1 MSKTM
6 SSAKK
11 QISTDLAPSAIGP
24 YSQAIEIDGFLFAS
38 GQIPITPET
47 GNIESDDIS
56 EQTHRVMKNIKAVLA
71 ECGVGFDAVVKTT
84 VFLTDLNDFAAVN
97 KIYGEYFTEPYPAR
111 SCIQVAALPK
121 GAKIEAEIVA
131 KVK

>member
-1 MSKTM
+1 M
-6 SSAKK
+6 SSSKK
-11 QISTDLAPSAIGP
+11 QVKTSFAPSAIGP
-24 YSQAIEIDGFLFAS
+24 YSQAIEIDGFLFTS

-47 GNIESDDIS
+47 GNIESDDIA

-71 ECGVGFDAVVKTT
+71 ECGCDFDAVVKTT
-84 VFLTDLNDFAAVN
+84 VFLTGLNDFAAVN

-111 SCIQVAALPK
+111 SCVQVAALPK

>member
-1 MSKTM
+1 MSA
-6 SSAKK
+6 SKK
-11 QISTDLAPSAIGP
+11 QIKTSFAPSAIGP

-47 GNIESDDIS
+47 GNIESDDIT

-71 ECGVGFDAVVKTT
+71 ECGCDFDAVVKTT

-121 GAKIEAEIVA
+121 GAKIEAEMIA